1 MEENKG
7 NEAEEIKPDSV
18 DDTGASEIQS
28 ELHLIVTGQPVACL
42 SFYNLIMGMLL
53 MTMVRICTMPNKF
66 VGNEFVNDDKI
77 DNEYDGKL

>member
-42 SFYNLIMGMLL
+42 SFFNLL
-53 MTMVRICTMPNKF
+53 TENAF
-66 VGNEFVNDDKI
+66 DDNGEDKH
-77 DNEYDGKL
+77 NAK